1 MICEINGDDLLRI
14 VNNNKCIGSGVYG
27 MVYEYDDTTLIKIY
41 YKDIFNFLTSKNIDD
56 LNKEVDINL
65 YVENEMLEIR
75 SDYVTKLDRLIN
87 ISNCLNRADCS
98 LIKEIVLYHGYP
110 IGILL
115 NYYKGYVNL
124 GEIFEKI
131 GDQSKLI
138 VINKVKSMLSRL
150 FEYGVYPLDLK
161 ESNILVN
168 CETLD
173 VQFIDL
179 DGGETRYE
187 DEDYIK
193 RFDYIKKD
201 AIKSFEIMEQRLK
214 AK

>member
-1 MICEINGDDLLRI
+1 MICDINGDDLLRI
-14 VNNNKCIGSGVYG
+14 FNNNKCIGNGVYG

-41 YKDIFNFLTSKNIDD
+41 YKDIFRFFTSKNIDD
-56 LNKEVDINL
+56 LNNEVDINL
-65 YVENEMLEIR
+65 YVESEMLEIR
-75 SDYVTKLDRLIN
+75 SDYVTKLNRLVN
-87 ISNCLNRADCS
+87 IGNCLNRADCS
-98 LIKEIVLYHGYP
+98 LMKGIVLYHGYP

-124 GEIFEKI
+124 GEIFEKLD
-131 GDQSKLI
+131 GQSQLI
-138 VINKVKSMLSRL
+138 VINKVKFMLFRL

-161 ESNILVN
+161 ESNVLVKP
-168 CETLD
+168 ETLD

-179 DGGETRYE
+179 DGLETRYE

-193 RFDYIKKD
+193 RFSYIKED

>member
-1 MICEINGDDLLRI
+1 MNKPPVQIMI
-14 VNNNKCIGSGVYG
+14 
-27 MVYEYDDTTLIKIY
+27 
-41 YKDIFNFLTSKNIDD
+41 
-56 LNKEVDINL
+56 
-65 YVENEMLEIR
+65 
-75 SDYVTKLDRLIN
+75 
-87 ISNCLNRADCS
+87 
-98 LIKEIVLYHGYP
+98 
-110 IGILL
+110 
-115 NYYKGYVNL
+115 
-124 GEIFEKI
+124 
-131 GDQSKLI
+131 
-138 VINKVKSMLSRL
+138 
-150 FEYGVYPLDLK
+150 LK